1 MKEFYRGVGLY
12 WAEEESLADNL
23 DGRFFLSCERT

>member
-12 WAEEESLADNL
+12 WAEEESLAGNL
-23 DGRFFLSCERT
+23 DGRFFVL